1 MSTYVIL
8 DLDNT
13 IADDAWRIPSI
24 NWQWSNP
31 THRYHDYHS
40 LAAFDEL
47 GNQDLVWGHGHKLL
61 IFTAR
66 PVHYAALTHQWLQRK
81 GVAAEHVIM
90 RNDGDRRSSV
100 QLKATML
107 DWLHHYDV
115 DLRDV
120 VGAYDDRPDVVEMY
134 KARGIPAE
142 VRSIHNICAY
152 TAPQEA
158 A

>member
-1 MSTYVIL
+1 MSSYVIL

-13 IADDAWRIPSI
+13 IANDGWRIPYI

-31 THRYHDYHS
+31 VHRYHDYHS

-47 GNQDLVWGHGHKLL
+47 GNADLVWGHGHKIL

-66 PVHYAALTHQWLQRK
+66 PVHYSAMTHAWLVRK
-81 GVAAEHVIM
+81 GVMADHVIM
-90 RNDGDRRSSV
+90 RNTGDRRNSV
-100 QLKATML
+100 ELKSTML

-115 DLRDV
+115 DLRDIA
-120 VGAYDDRPDVVEMY
+120 GAYDDREDVVAMY
-134 KARGIPAE
+134 RARGLNAE
-142 VRSIHNICAY
+142 VRSLHDICAY
-152 TAPQEA
+152 TKPKEA